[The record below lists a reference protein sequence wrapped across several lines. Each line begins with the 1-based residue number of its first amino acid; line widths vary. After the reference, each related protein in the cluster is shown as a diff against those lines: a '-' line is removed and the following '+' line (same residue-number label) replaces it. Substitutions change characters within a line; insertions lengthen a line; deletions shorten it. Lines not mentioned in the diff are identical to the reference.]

1 MVHIMVYT
9 TSHILFSPIL
19 DILSRKLE
27 RTVIECTPRGG
38 SEVTVIFSDNTQRIV
53 KLANENQCKDPKP
66 KSPVSILRTG
76 HAVLTV

>member
-1 MVHIMVYT
+1 MWPSSYPHPK
-9 TSHILFSPIL
+9 TSQIIL

-53 KLANENQCKDPKP
+53 KLANENQCKDIKP
-66 KSPVSILRTG
+66 KSPVSL
-76 HAVLTV
+76 